1 MNFASALKDSTV
13 AALISL
19 ALFVPMVGLI
29 LDGRALKVQIARAVF
44 VVVIVFLGR
53 FAVSVLVQK
62 HLKDRAVGILSA
74 VPRAWRRANAQVEGR
89 LLYFVIGV
97 IALMAA
103 FPFLPFA
110 TNYHIQILS
119 LTLIYIM
126 LATGLNI
133 VVGLAGLLD
142 LGFVAFFATGAYG
155 YALLAQYADLS
166 FWAAIP
172 LTAIIAASMGCLL
185 GFPVLRMHG
194 DYLAIV
200 TLGFGEII
208 RILLVNMTD
217 ITGGPNGISAPRP
230 TLFGLVFSK
239 STDSGETAFH
249 DFFGL
254 AYSASHRY
262 IFIYLLILLFTVAA
276 IWVFKRLREMPI
288 GRAWEA
294 LREDEIACKALG
306 INHTTTKLSAFTLGA
321 TFGGIGGVFFAAM
334 EGFINPSSFQ
344 FVESAIILSI
354 VVLGG
359 MGSILGVIIAGIGML
374 SSAADAWRLSGDR
387 YTWIWRDYSHFAGEY
402 DGHHRRPQRHLR
414 AAAHS
419 LRAGF
424 FQKHRQWRNR
434 ISRFLR
440 IGLQRQPS
448 LHLHL
453 SAYPAVH
460 CCGHMGVQAF
470 EGDAY
475 WKSLGGPARG

>member
-1 MNFASALKDSTV
+1 MKISAAIKDSSV
-13 AALISL
+13 AALIAL
-19 ALFVPMVGLI
+19 ALFIPMVGMILHGRDLI
-29 LDGRALKVQIARAVF
+29 FQISRAGFVVLAVF
-44 VVVIVFLGR
+44 VGR
-53 FAVSVLVQK
+53 MLISLYMQG
-62 HLKDRAVGILSA
+62 HLKDWVAGLAQVVPGILGKGTQLVERRLAYFTIGLVFVVAA
-74 VPRAWRRANAQVEGR
+74 VP
-89 LLYFVIGV
+89 F
-97 IALMAA
+97 M
-103 FPFLPFA
+103 PFA

-155 YALLAQYADLS
+155 YGLLAQYAGLS
-166 FWAAIP
+166 FWLAIP

-208 RILLVNMTD
+208 RILLVNLTD
-217 ITGGPNGISAPRP
+217 ITGGPNGMSVPRP
-230 TLFGLVFSK
+230 TLFGLAF
-239 STDSGETAFH
+239 TRRLEEGQTGFH

-254 AYSASHRY
+254 PYSASYRY

-276 IWVFKRLREMPI
+276 ILVFKRLREMPI

-321 TFGGIGGVFFAAM
+321 TFAGIGGVFFAAM

-359 MGSILGVIIAGIGML
+359 MGSIAGVIIAAIGITLLPELFRGFEGYRML
-374 SSAADAWRLSGDR
+374 VFGLAMVFIM
-387 YTWIWRDYSHFAGEY
+387 IWRPGGLLKVRRRSFLQAG
-402 DGHHRRPQRHLR
+402 H
-414 AAAHS
+414 
-419 LRAGF
+419 
-424 FQKHRQWRNR
+424 
-434 ISRFLR
+434 
-440 IGLQRQPS
+440 
-448 LHLHL
+448 
-453 SAYPAVH
+453 
-460 CCGHMGVQAF
+460 
-470 EGDAY
+470 
-475 WKSLGGPARG
+475 GG